1 VDFERAWTQ
10 AESIEGWLT
19 RGQAQMLFCAA
30 AQTRAGETIVEI
42 GSHHGRSTVI
52 LASAKSPGVKMVAVD
67 PFEDVRWGG
76 GPGAVDMFERN
87 LRTAGLRNEVILV
100 RRFGAEAGRAWRDGP
115 VGLLFLDG
123 AHDYSTVV
131 SDLAAWL
138 THLSPNAT
146 VLMHD
151 AYSALGVTRAAFRF
165 MFGHPTFVYA
175 SSSGSLVRFQ
185 RATARGLLSRLA
197 SAMRMI
203 ARLAWLARNL
213 VIKAS
218 VIRGWR
224 LVPRLLGHSDSIY
237 PY

>member
-10 AESIEGWLT
+10 AETIEGWLT
-19 RGQAQMLFCAA
+19 RGQARMLFDAA

-42 GSHHGRSTVI
+42 GSHQGRSTVI
-52 LASAKSPGVKMVAVD
+52 LASAKPPGVNMVAVD

-76 GPGAVDMFERN
+76 GPGAIDIFDGN
-87 LRTAGLRNEVILV
+87 LRAAGLRNEVTLV
-100 RRFGAEAGRAWRDGP
+100 RRYGAEAGRAWSDGP
-115 VGLLFLDG
+115 VGMLFLDG

-131 SDLAAWL
+131 SDLTAWL
-138 THLSPNAT
+138 THLSPNAA

-151 AYSALGVTRAAFRF
+151 AYSAPGVTRAAFRF

-185 RATARGLLSRLA
+185 RASARRPLSRLV
-197 SAMRMI
+197 SAMRMF

-213 VIKAS
+213 AVKAAMM
-218 VIRGWR
+218 RGWR